1 MPRAKNRSQ
10 KAIDHCLSVA
20 MRHEAMAEAAKA
32 KGDDSSERY
41 ETGQADQARRLA
53 GYLQGLFT
61 RQAAP

>member
-53 GYLQGLFT
+53 GYLQGLLT